1 MSEDYEKKY
10 NNISLPMRKIDLLV
24 KKRAKVKLY
33 DGRIITGKG
42 IFTLYLPI
50 NDDSDEDD
58 EFLRFI
64 TDDGTEEYFLEED
77 IESYA
82 IIDN

>member
-1 MSEDYEKKY
+1 MPL
-10 NNISLPMRKIDLLV
+10 NLPMRKIDLLV
-24 KKRAKVKLY
+24 RERAKVELA

-58 EFLRFI
+58 EFLRFV
-64 TDDGTEEYFLEED
+64 TDDGAEEYLLEED
-77 IESYA
+77 IKSYE
-82 IIDN
+82 IIK

>member
-1 MSEDYEKKY
+1 MPL
-10 NNISLPMRKIDLLV
+10 NLPMRKIDYLV
-24 KKRAKVKLY
+24 GERAMVKLS
-33 DGRIITGKG
+33 DKRIIIGKG

-64 TDDGTEEYFLEED
+64 TDNGTEKYLLEED
-77 IESYA
+77 IESYE
-82 IIDN
+82 IIK